1 MLTYVVQVTGTEP
14 EGEIREKA
22 DRYAERLGRLESN
35 SIPIY
40 LAEYYLDSGR
50 AELGLEMAERYVNYV
65 RSDTTA
71 WEKTFALLEE
81 YEQDIE
87 DYRAG
92 VLRIAGILDAWNKE
106 NMGRIELNEQTRA
119 FLARMGG

>member
-50 AELGLEMAERYVNYV
+50 RWFSLIMPSLSFAGLFYPPM
-65 RSDTTA
+65 
-71 WEKTFALLEE
+71 
-81 YEQDIE
+81 
-87 DYRAG
+87 RARKAR
-92 VLRIAGILDAWNKE
+92 VCSFSSMQPKFSLFQASRIP
-106 NMGRIELNEQTRA
+106 A
-119 FLARMGG
+119 FGCGGSWSGCGWREHW